1 MSSRMPAE
9 NNAWMKLTKV
19 YMMLM
24 VADMGRAVAFYR
36 DTFGLQPT
44 MQTPFW
50 SELAFGDAV
59 VALHSGGSGTGRETG
74 LGLEV
79 DDLDAACAAVRTNGG
94 QVVREPQDRPEE
106 RIRLATMAD
115 TEGNQFSLGQALAG

>member
-1 MSSRMPAE
+1 MSSQMPAE
-9 NNAWMKLTKV
+9 NDARMKLTKL

-24 VADMGRAVAFYR
+24 VADMGRAVAFYH
-36 DTFGLQPT
+36 DTFGLRPT

-59 VALHSGGSGTGRETG
+59 LALHGGGSGTGRETG

-79 DDLDAACAAVRTNGG
+79 DDLDAACSAVQTHGG

-106 RIRLATMAD
+106 QIRLATVAD

>member
-1 MSSRMPAE
+1 MLAE
-9 NNAWMKLTKV
+9 NDAWMKLTKI

-36 DTFGLQPT
+36 DTFGLRPT

-59 VALHSGGSGTGRETG
+59 LALHGGGSGTGRETG

-79 DDLDAACAAVRTNGG
+79 DDLDAACSAVQAHGG

-106 RIRLATMAD
+106 QIRLATVAD
-115 TEGNQFSLGQALAG
+115 TEGNQFSLGQALAAS